1 MIENLY
7 LIKLIIRYKKT
18 GARLSN
24 KNAEVQQ

>member
-1 MIENLY
+1 MIKNLY
-7 LIKLIIRYKKT
+7 LVKLIIRYTKT